1 MGSPEPVPRRQKCPR
16 FRERKGLALIDGTTL
31 QTNVTFILSLHREA
45 ASLPVPNMR
54 KSYDAV
60 KNALPHIQD
69 LHPYVPGEQPQG
81 EGWVKLNTN
90 ENPYPPSPKVAG
102 AIAVEAEKLRL
113 YPEPLSLKLR
123 LAIGAR
129 YGLGSANVII
139 GNGSDNLLDL
149 VTRCY
154 VSGPGAGHTVPSY
167 SLYPVVCGMSGQQL
181 IDLPFD
187 GSMELNVEAMAATG
201 AKVFFLTN
209 PNAPTGVAFTLAE
222 IEAALQAIDGLLV
235 VDEAYVDFGG
245 ETAIPLLRD
254 YENLIVVRTFSKSY
268 SLAGMRVGYAMASE
282 DIVAMLDRVR
292 DAYNLDRIAQAAALA
307 AFEDFD
313 YFEMQ
318 REKVITTREAVRR
331 QFDALG
337 WFSFPSAA
345 NFLFTEPVSASGA
358 SGAEVASEL
367 FNFLKER
374 RILVRYFPNHPLT
387 CAFIRVSIGTDAQ
400 MQAFIKGIQSWL
412 NHA

>member
-1 MGSPEPVPRRQKCPR
+1 MK
-16 FRERKGLALIDGTTL
+16 K
-31 QTNVTFILSLHREA
+31 
-45 ASLPVPNMR
+45 
-54 KSYDAV
+54 KYDAV
-60 KNALPHIQD
+60 SNALPHIQD
-69 LHPYVPGEQPQG
+69 LHAYVPGEQPQG

-102 AIAVEAEKLRL
+102 AVSAEVEKLRL

-123 LAIGAR
+123 EAIGER
-129 YGLGSANVII
+129 YGFSSANVII

-154 VSGPGAGHTVPSY
+154 VSDPGAGHTVPSY

-187 GSMELNVEAMAATG
+187 RSMQLNVEAMAATD

-209 PNAPTGVAFTLAE
+209 PNAPTGVAFSPAE
-222 IEAALQAIDGLLV
+222 IEAALQAIEGLLV

-254 YENLIVVRTFSKSY
+254 FENLIVVRTFSKSY
-268 SLAGMRVGYAMASE
+268 SLAGMRVGYALASE
-282 DIVAMLDRVR
+282 QIIGMLDRVR

-307 AFEDFD
+307 AFEDVD
-313 YFEMQ
+313 YFEAQ
-318 REKVITTREAVRR
+318 REKVIATREATR
-331 QFDALG
+331 QQIDALG
-337 WFSFPSAA
+337 WFTYPSAT

-358 SGAEVASEL
+358 TGAEVARSL

-374 RILVRYFPNHPLT
+374 RVLVRYFPNHPLT

-400 MQAFIKGIQSWL
+400 MQAFLEGIRSWL
-412 NHA
+412 NNA